1 MSDLDSTSGTS
12 TGSKTLINVT
22 TLINRIAALE
32 NRVKSLEQ
40 ANQQQQTQIAQ
51 LTLNATQAAP
61 PQKQIQLAQLASTAS
76 PPTAVPLHH
85 EARVWSSSS
94 PQMTGMYPAMQAPFG
109 NNAVQNPTPITESER
124 NLVQAIK
131 EVQQQTHNDY
141 PERSLVSQ
149 HMIYRGTQD
158 KVYTFKAVCK
168 SAERKGLIEMQ
179 ANPGG
184 GPAWITLKK
193 KS

>member
-1 MSDLDSTSGTS
+1 MSEASVTSAAFSGA
-12 TGSKTLINVT
+12 KKLISITALV
-22 TLINRIAALE
+22 NRVAVLE
-32 NRVKSLEQ
+32 NRVKCLEE
-40 ANQQQQTQIAQ
+40 ANQQQQMQIAQ
-51 LTLNATQAAP
+51 LSLNGTQAAP
-61 PQKQIQLAQLASTAS
+61 PQQHIQLAQLTSNAS
-76 PPTAVPLHH
+76 PLLGVSQQDA
-85 EARVWSSSS
+85 ARVWGTASQ
-94 PQMTGMYPAMQAPFG
+94 PMTGIYPAMQASIG
-109 NNAVQNPTPITESER
+109 NNMIQNPTETER

-131 EVQQQTHNDY
+131 EVQQQTRNDY

-193 KS
+193 ET